1 MECIQRGIHVMVT
14 KPAVK
19 TLDEHR
25 KLAAAAKEKGVLCC
39 IEFHKRFDPIYAD
52 ACDKIQSLGS
62 FSFFSAYM
70 SQPKLQLDTFKAWAG
85 ISSDISYYLNSHHI
99 DFHNWCLRGRARPK
113 QVTALASTGVAQG
126 ILDRPCDDTITL
138 SVLWENLED
147 GTQGDE

>member
-1 MECIQRGIHVMVT
+1 MVT

-25 KLAAAAKEKGVLCC
+25 ALAAAAKDKGVLCC

-52 ACDKIQSLGS
+52 ACDKIQNLGE

-85 ISSDISYYLNSHHI
+85 ISSYISYYLNSHHL
-99 DFHNWCLRGRARPK
+99 DFHIWALRGKARPIS
-113 QVTALASTGVAQG
+113 VTAIASDGVGAERLGRG
-126 ILDRPCDDTITL
+126 I
-138 SVLWENLED
+138 ED
-147 GTQGDE
+147 